1 MKNYDTTGLRGMI
14 EQISTEQ
21 LDEMLMYELE
31 KEPVD
36 ESAVRLIMEVLE
48 KRDQNVPVEIN
59 PQVAAAWKKYQT
71 HAPVQSR
78 PKFSFRSWPVR
89 IAAAVAVVIALALAV
104 PQNAEAEGFWERLSR
119 WTESIFEFFTPGD
132 EMAEQEYVFET
143 ENPGLQQVYDAVVAL
158 GITDPVVPMWL
169 PDGYE
174 LVECKVVEAPTK
186 IFVYARFKDGIG
198 MISLDL
204 SIRNGESPRQYS
216 KDEENA
222 NKLEIEGIEYNI
234 LHNDDWWTAAWTRD
248 RLECAI
254 AMDCQEETLHKIL
267 KSIYTILLEKVDFTC
282 STLTSPIYF
291 IELSVNFEILQKK
304 NQTYL
309 RYKIACFPCVIRVYS
324 CDITIPQL
332 T

>member
-1 MKNYDTTGLRGMI
+1 MKNYNTTGLRGMI
-14 EQISTEQ
+14 EQMSTEQ
-21 LDEMLMYELE
+21 LDEMLLHELE
-31 KEPVD
+31 KESVD

-48 KRDQNVPVEIN
+48 KCDQNVPVEIN

-71 HAPVQSR
+71 HAPVQRR
-78 PKFSFRSWPVR
+78 PKFSIRSWPVR

-143 ENPGLQQVYDAVVAL
+143 DNPGLQQVYDAVTAL

-174 LVECKVVEAPTK
+174 LVECEVSELPSKTV
-186 IFVYARFKDGIG
+186 IYACFSNG
-198 MISLDL
+198 MSKATIDIA
-204 SIRNGESPRQYS
+204 IRNTESPRQYS

-222 NKLEIEGIEYNI
+222 IKHEIEGIDHI
-234 LHNDDWWTAAWTRD
+234 FLHNEEWWTAAWTRD

-254 AMDCQEETLHKIL
+254 AMDCQEEILYKIL
-267 KSIYTILLEKVDFTC
+267 MSIYTMED
-282 STLTSPIYF
+282 
-291 IELSVNFEILQKK
+291 
-304 NQTYL
+304 
-309 RYKIACFPCVIRVYS
+309 
-324 CDITIPQL
+324 D
-332 T
+332 

>member
-1 MKNYDTTGLRGMI
+1 MKNYNTTGLRGVI
-14 EQISTEQ
+14 EQMSTEQ
-21 LDEMLMYELE
+21 LDEMLLHELE
-31 KEPVD
+31 KESVD

-48 KRDQNVPVEIN
+48 KRDQKVPVEIN
-59 PQVAAAWKKYQT
+59 PQVAAAWEKYQA
-71 HAPVQSR
+71 HAPVQSC

-104 PQNAEAEGFWERLSR
+104 PQSAEAEGFWERLSR

-143 ENPGLQQVYDAVVAL
+143 DNPGLQQVYDAVTAL

-174 LVECKVVEAPTK
+174 LVECEVSEMPSKT
-186 IFVYARFKDGIG
+186 IVYAYFTDEKDAAI
-198 MISLDL
+198 LDVAT
-204 SIRNGESPRQYS
+204 RNTESPRQYS

-254 AMDCQEETLHKIL
+254 YMDCQEETLHKIL
-267 KSIYTILLEKVDFTC
+267 KSIYTMED
-282 STLTSPIYF
+282 
-291 IELSVNFEILQKK
+291 
-304 NQTYL
+304 
-309 RYKIACFPCVIRVYS
+309 
-324 CDITIPQL
+324 D
-332 T
+332 